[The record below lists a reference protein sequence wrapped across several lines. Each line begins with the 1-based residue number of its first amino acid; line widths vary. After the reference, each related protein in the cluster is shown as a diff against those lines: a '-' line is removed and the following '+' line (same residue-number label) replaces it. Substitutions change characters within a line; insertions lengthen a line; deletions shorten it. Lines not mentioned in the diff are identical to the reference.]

1 MTARPP
7 APGDA
12 TREPAGKPRAVPWT
26 SLVAI
31 VILCA
36 LAAAVLIPSY
46 GDYTHRSQ
54 MSEAVN
60 LLSSAKTPLA
70 EYFANHNKWPA
81 SLGEVVG
88 ALSGKHVQSAAI
100 TKGAGG
106 TGELEMTAVMKT
118 EGVDRRVAGMSV
130 RLLSPDGGKS
140 WLCRPG
146 TAPEKVL
153 PGSCR
158 VSPQSR

>member
-1 MTARPP
+1 MTEHPP
-7 APGDA
+7 AQA
-12 TREPAGKPRAVPWT
+12 PAGKPRRFPWAALLSIAVLGA
-26 SLVAI
+26 LV
-31 VILCA
+31 
-36 LAAAVLIPSY
+36 AAVLIPSY

-54 MSEAVN
+54 ISEAVS
-60 LLSSAKTPLA
+60 LLSGAKAPLA

-81 SLGEVVG
+81 SLSEAG
-88 ALSGKHVQSAAI
+88 AVTNGKFVQSATI

-106 TGELEMTAVMKT
+106 TGEIEITAAMKT

-130 RLLSPDGGKS
+130 RMLSADGGKN

-153 PGSCR
+153 PGACR
-158 VSPQSR
+158 VSPQAR